1 MNDLLTILAGT
12 LRLATPLIL
21 CAMGGLFSERAGVI
35 DVGLEGKMLVAAF
48 ASATIAWATQ
58 SGLIGLAGGIAVA
71 CVMALL
77 HGLACITYRGNQVVS
92 GVAINILASGLTMVF
107 AVAWFHMGGQT
118 PGLDSAIR
126 FMPLAGGQSLLTYV
140 ALAGVGVTWWVV
152 GKTRFGLRLRGA
164 GEEPGALDAAGIS
177 VAWMRYRALLIT
189 GIFTGVAGAYLATA
203 ANANFSR
210 EMTAGQGYI
219 ALAAL
224 IFGKWKPLGAFG
236 ACLLFGLLETAAIR
250 LQGTSI
256 AGFAVPV
263 QLIQALP
270 YILTVTL
277 LAGFIGRATAPKAI
291 GQPYEKA
298 H

>member
-1 MNDLLTILAGT
+1 MNDLPDTVVKLGARLET
-12 LRLATPLIL
+12 LERRVYALEHPLATAVQPHAQTP
-21 CAMGGLFSERAGVI
+21 CAATSVPGDTEIHLPRAGGVFS
-35 DVGLEGKMLVAAF
+35 VLGKAML
-48 ASATIAWATQ
+48 
-58 SGLIGLAGGIAVA
+58 GI
-71 CVMALL
+71 
-77 HGLACITYRGNQVVS
+77 
-92 GVAINILASGLTMVF
+92 
-107 AVAWFHMGGQT
+107 
-118 PGLDSAIR
+118 
-126 FMPLAGGQSLLTYV
+126 
-140 ALAGVGVTWWVV
+140 
-152 GKTRFGLRLRGA
+152 
-164 GEEPGALDAAGIS
+164 
-177 VAWMRYRALLIT
+177 
-189 GIFTGVAGAYLATA
+189 AGAYLSIA

-250 LQGTSI
+250 LQGTAI